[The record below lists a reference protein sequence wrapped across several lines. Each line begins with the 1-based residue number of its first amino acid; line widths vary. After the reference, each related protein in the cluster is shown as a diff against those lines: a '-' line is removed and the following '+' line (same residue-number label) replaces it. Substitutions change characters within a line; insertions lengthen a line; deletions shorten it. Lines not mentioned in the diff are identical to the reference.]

1 MHDLGIA
8 HRDLKPEN
16 ILINPNTLELQ
27 LCDLGLARSL
37 KNDLEDLTGYVT
49 TRSYRAPE
57 VMLTWRG
64 YGLPMDMWSVGC
76 ILAEMLT
83 GRVLFPARD
92 HIQHLAM
99 MMDLLGEPPA
109 KCLPFSVNP
118 LMLMQ
123 NKENALGKNLKTFF
137 KRDDLIVALI
147 ERMLKFDPVE
157 RITAKDALLMLKAD
171 AKIDAPMLS
180 LKDLELDLTLP
191 QWREKFCEELQQPCV
206 V

>member
-1 MHDLGIA
+1 MGIA

-27 LCDLGLARSL
+27 LCDLGLARSM

-57 VMLTWRG
+57 VMLSWRG
-64 YGLPMDMWSVGC
+64 YGLAMDMWSVGC

-83 GRVLFPARD
+83 GRVLFPARH

-99 MMDLLGEPPA
+99 MMGLLGEPPA
-109 KCLPFSVNP
+109 KCLPFSVSP

-123 NKENALGKNLKTFF
+123 NKENALGKNLQTFF
-137 KRDDLIVALI
+137 KRDGDVIVTLI
-147 ERMLKFDPVE
+147 ERMLKFDPAE
-157 RITAKDALLMLKAD
+157 RITAKDALLHLDAD
-171 AKIDAPMLS
+171 ANIATPKLS
-180 LKDLELDLTLP
+180 LKELELDLTLP
-191 QWREKFCEELQQPCV
+191 QWREKFCEEVQQPFIV
-206 V
+206 